1 MSAEIPEI
9 GFKERLTTY
18 RLGLRIQEPF
28 NSDLEI
34 HKSTYQTRSGL
45 EIYKVGDKFIVVSR
59 YAPVKLEAYIVIVC
73 DEAKAKEHERYD
85 LHAEHNWEREQDML
99 ADARE
104 AEYDDRDRRPDGLVL
119 MAFDIQTATD
129 DELNNEITTLVHA
142 WCYGAKRARPCE
154 TVSLLTGVSLHT
166 SPS

>member
-9 GFKERLTTY
+9 GFKEQIPIDNLPAWFEN
-18 RLGLRIQEPF
+18 LREDF

-104 AEYDDRDRRPDGLVL
+104 AEYDDREIDDLDGG
-119 MAFDIQTATD
+119 
-129 DELNNEITTLVHA
+129 
-142 WCYGAKRARPCE
+142 WY
-154 TVSLLTGVSLHT
+154 
-166 SPS
+166 